1 MRVVVVGEARR
12 LATFEEVCME
22 SRSSAAARYLL
33 TVAGCTA
40 ALLAGGMEWAG
51 AQQPP
56 QAPAGQA
63 QQGRGGGGGGR
74 GNAGPAIFTVVDGN
88 KDGAV
93 TRDEMKATFD
103 RWFTEWDTA
112 KAGSL
117 TQEQLLA
124 GLNAAL
130 PAPTPPPGFGA
141 GGGRGAAPQPQTP
154 DPAHVQAMLAALPAT
169 APAKPKQPRKVLVLS
184 KAAGFVHSSIP
195 LAGKTIEEL
204 GKKTGAW
211 TTAITF
217 DPADINEA
225 NLKQYDAIF
234 LASTTGA
241 FLDDPND
248 AAATAARRKALL
260 DFVRG
265 GKGLAGIHAATD
277 SYHQNRPSPDAG
289 GGRAAGGPP
298 AGRGGGGGRGGGQG
312 GAVVAQFV
320 AQGDKNADQ
329 KISREE
335 FSALA
340 DAWYTKLD
348 NANAGRISQADF
360 PQRFA
365 TLMPAPPAPALG
377 RTGFPIQQPATQL
390 GPDTQV
396 GTWPEFNTMIG
407 GFFKFHWNDGQ
418 EITVKVDEPNHPL
431 NAMFKGKPQLVVI
444 DETYTFGRETYSRKN
459 LRVLTSVD
467 YAKMSDEDKKKEQYP
482 RADGDYALSWI
493 RREGKGR
500 VFYEAFGHNEK
511 IYAMTPILEHVLA
524 GMQYVLGDLVVDDSP
539 SQK

>member
-1 MRVVVVGEARR
+1 MV
-12 LATFEEVCME
+12 
-22 SRSSAAARYLL
+22 SRSSAGFRYLL

-40 ALLAGGMEWAG
+40 ALAVSGMSWVG

-63 QQGRGGGGGGR
+63 QQGRGFGGGGR
-74 GNAGPAIFTVVDGN
+74 GNAGPGIFTVVDAN

-103 RWFTEWDTA
+103 RWFTDWDSA

-130 PAPTPPPGFGA
+130 PAPGPPAGGFP
-141 GGGRGAAPQPQTP
+141 GGGRGAQPQNQTP

-169 APAKPKQPRKVLVLS
+169 APAKPKQPRKVLVLG

-195 LAGKTIEEL
+195 IAGKTIEEM

-211 TTAITF
+211 STSITY

-277 SYHQNRPSPDAG
+277 SYHQNRPSPET
-289 GGRAAGGPP
+289 AAGG
-298 AGRGGGGGRGGGQG
+298 RGPGGGGRGAGGGRGGQG
-312 GAVVAQFV
+312 GPVVAQFL

-335 FSALA
+335 FSGLA

-348 NANAGRISQADF
+348 STHSGRVVQADF

-365 TLMPAPPAPALG
+365 ALMPAPAPPALG
-377 RTGFPIQQPATQL
+377 RTGFPVQGPATNL
-390 GPDTQV
+390 GPDNQV

-418 EITVKVDEPNHPL
+418 EIYVKVDEPNHPL
-431 NAMFKGKPQLVVI
+431 NAAFKGKPQLLVI

-459 LRVLTSVD
+459 VRVLTSVD
-467 YAKMSDEDKKKEQYP
+467 YAKMSDEDKKKESNP

-493 RREGKGR
+493 KREGKGR
-500 VFYEAFGHNEK
+500 VFYEAHGHNEK
-511 IYAMTPILEHVLA
+511 IYAITPILEHVLA
-524 GMQYVLGDLVVDDSP
+524 GMQYALGDLQADDSP

>member
-1 MRVVVVGEARR
+1 MEFRMSMAR
-12 LATFEEVCME
+12 
-22 SRSSAAARYLL
+22 RYLL

-40 ALLAGGMEWAG
+40 VVLAGSISWVT

-56 QAPAGQA
+56 AAPAGQA
-63 QQGRGGGGGGR
+63 QGRGGGGGR
-74 GNAGPAIFTVVDGN
+74 GGGASPFIFALTDTS
-88 KDGAV
+88 KDGFV
-93 TRDEMKATFD
+93 TRDEMKSTFD
-103 RWFTEWDTA
+103 KWFTEWDTA
-112 KAGSL
+112 KAGAL
-117 TQEQLLA
+117 TQEQLLN
-124 GLNAAL
+124 GLNTAMSGVAL
-130 PAPTPPPGFGA
+130 PGGGFPA
-141 GGGRGAAPQPQTP
+141 GGGRGTQAQNQTP

-169 APAKPKQPRKVLVLS
+169 APAKPKQPRKVLVLA

-195 LAGKTIEEL
+195 LAGRTIDEM

-211 TTAITF
+211 TTTITY
-217 DPADINEA
+217 DPADINDA

-277 SYHQNRPSPDAG
+277 SYHQNRPSGDAA
-289 GGRAAGGPP
+289 RAGGP
-298 AGRGGGGGRGGGQG
+298 GGRGGGR
-312 GAVVAQFV
+312 GAVGTPVVAQFL
-320 AQGDKNADQ
+320 AQGDKNGDQ
-329 KISREE
+329 KISRDE
-335 FSALA
+335 FTALA

-348 NANAGRISQADF
+348 TGNTGRVSQADF

-365 TLMPAPPAPALG
+365 ALLPAPPPSTPRALG
-377 RTGFPIQQPATQL
+377 RTGFPVQGPATNL
-390 GPDTQV
+390 GPDNQV

-418 EITVKVDEPNHPL
+418 EIMVKVDEPDHPL
-431 NAMFKGKPQLVVI
+431 NAAFKGKPQLLVI
-444 DETYTFGRETYSRKN
+444 DETYTMGRETYSRKN

-467 YAKMSDEDKKKEQYP
+467 YAKMSDEDKKKEQNP

-493 RREGKGR
+493 KRDGKGR
-500 VFYEAFGHNEK
+500 VFYEAHGHNEK

-524 GMQYVLGDLVVDDSP
+524 GMQYVLGDLQADDSP

>member
-1 MRVVVVGEARR
+1 
-12 LATFEEVCME
+12 ME
-22 SRSSAAARYLL
+22 SRSSAGPRRLL

-40 ALLAGGMEWAG
+40 VLMSGGIGWAK

-56 QAPAGQA
+56 PAPAGQA

-74 GNAGPAIFTVVDGN
+74 GNAGPAIFTVVDAN

-103 RWFTEWDTA
+103 RWFTEWDSA
-112 KAGSL
+112 KTGAL
-117 TQEQLLA
+117 TQEQLLT

-130 PAPTPPPGFGA
+130 PAPAPGGGGGFP
-141 GGGRGAAPQPQTP
+141 GGGRGAQPQNQTP
-154 DPAHVQAMLAALPAT
+154 DPAHVQAMMAALPAA
-169 APAKPKQPRKVLVLS
+169 APAKPKQPRKVLVLG

-195 LAGKTIEEL
+195 IAGRTIEEL

-211 TTAITF
+211 STTITY
-217 DPADINEA
+217 DPADINDA

-277 SYHQNRPSPDAG
+277 SYHQNRPSTDAPAG
-289 GGRAAGGPP
+289 GGRAAGP
-298 AGRGGGGGRGGGQG
+298 GGGRGGGRGGQG
-312 GAVVAQFV
+312 APVVAQFL

-329 KISREE
+329 KISRDE
-335 FSALA
+335 FGALA

-348 NANAGRISQADF
+348 TTNSGRVAQADF
-360 PQRFA
+360 PQRF
-365 TLMPAPPAPALG
+365 TSLLPTPAPPALG
-377 RTGFPIQQPATQL
+377 RTGFPIQGPATNL
-390 GPDTQV
+390 GPDNQV

-418 EITVKVDEPNHPL
+418 EIYVKVDEPNHPL
-431 NAMFKGKPQLVVI
+431 NAAFKGKPQLLII

-467 YAKMSDEDKKKEQYP
+467 YAKMSDEDKKKESNP

-500 VFYEAFGHNEK
+500 VFYEAHGHNEK
-511 IYAMTPILEHVLA
+511 IYAITPILEHVLA
-524 GMQYVLGDLVVDDSP
+524 GMQYVLGDLQADDSP